1 MRLSGRREANVE
13 DPGFAIS
20 SKEDKARISILT
32 RSKLPKKKIE
42 KHEDHKQCC
51 KRE

>member
-1 MRLSGRREANVE
+1 MSLSGRREANVE

-32 RSKLPKKKIE
+32 RSKLPKKKN
-42 KHEDHKQCC
+42 
-51 KRE
+51 